1 MVCSI
6 RSDQPMI
13 AKGPIKKT
21 RKRGRH
27 EEIKDFLQTHDISI
41 TRSEGTTGEMV
52 AVVRKITQ

>member
-13 AKGPIKKT
+13 AKGTIKKT

-27 EEIKDFLQTHDISI
+27 EEIKDFLQTLDLSI
-41 TRSEGTTGEMV
+41 MRREGTTGEMV
-52 AVVRKITQ
+52 AVVKEITQ